1 MMIHEQPIVNQIIA
15 EHSRKPRV
23 VAKELITVDVDRIY
37 VQDGNS
43 PTIAK
48 LFRQH
53 NLKRVLHP
61 EKIGFF
67 FDHSVI
73 VPDKLMAERVN
84 EAMEFAKS
92 IGVNIFTRG
101 EGISH
106 LIALEEQWFQPGNI
120 VIGADS
126 HTCTGG
132 AVQSLALGMGAS
144 DVLAAMLTGQ
154 TWLKVPETVS
164 LSISGQPHPATR
176 TKDVMLALLRHFGQS
191 PFLYRSVELCGEWS
205 QTLSLD
211 SAASFASMGVELGAK
226 CVFMPDGPGRP
237 ANMRPINPEVVD
249 HHLTFSLSELTPHIS
264 LPHSPAQAVP
274 LETLSGQKIDYVFI
288 GSCTNS
294 RLEDIAEVAA
304 ILDKHCVHQD
314 VHCIVTL
321 GSKRVYLEA
330 MRRGYIEKI
339 VSAGA
344 LVTPPG
350 CGACVGTQGTIPAK
364 GERVLSTMNRNFQG
378 RMGNSEAEIYLSSP
392 LVAANVALHG
402 RVPLIT
408 ELEWHD

>member
-1 MMIHEQPIVNQIIA
+1 MMAHEQPIVNQIIA
-15 EHSRKPRV
+15 KHSQKPQV
-23 VAKELITVDVDRIY
+23 MAKELITVDVDKIY

-176 TKDVMLALLRHFGQS
+176 AKDVMLALLRHFGQS

-205 QTLSLD
+205 QTLSFD
-211 SAASFASMGVELGAK
+211 SAASFASMAVELGAK

-237 ANMRPINPEVVD
+237 TNMQFINPEVAD

-264 LPHSPAQAVP
+264 LPHSP
-274 LETLSGQKIDYVFI
+274 
-288 GSCTNS
+288 
-294 RLEDIAEVAA
+294 RL
-304 ILDKHCVHQD
+304 
-314 VHCIVTL
+314 
-321 GSKRVYLEA
+321 KRC
-330 MRRGYIEKI
+330 RWKR
-339 VSAGA
+339 
-344 LVTPPG
+344 
-350 CGACVGTQGTIPAK
+350 C
-364 GERVLSTMNRNFQG
+364 QG
-378 RMGNSEAEIYLSSP
+378 R
-392 LVAANVALHG
+392 
-402 RVPLIT
+402 R
-408 ELEWHD
+408 